1 MAARKKASKKKSA
14 AKKAS
19 GKPASKRATAKKP
32 AARRS
37 ANASAKKSARK
48 SAKKAAKA
56 AAPRRREPETLRLRS
71 VTPGLTVGDLQKSL
85 AWYRDVMGFH
95 VGELW
100 KENGEVRGAEIM
112 AGAARF
118 YLGQD
123 DWAKGRDRKKG
134 EGFRLSLTTAQS
146 VDAIAAAIEQRGGK
160 LDSQPMDMPWGTRAF
175 ALTDP
180 DGFKLTISSGE

>member
-1 MAARKKASKKKSA
+1 MAARKKASRKKPA

-19 GKPASKRATAKKP
+19 RKAASKRP
-32 AARRS
+32 A
-37 ANASAKKSARK
+37 
-48 SAKKAAKA
+48 AKKAAKKTA
-56 AAPRRREPETLRLRS
+56 AKASTRRVPETLRFRRVS
-71 VTPGLTVGDLQKSL
+71 PSLTVGDLQKSI
-85 AWYRDVMGFH
+85 AWYRDVAGFY

-100 KENGEVRGAEIM
+100 REDGEVRGAEVM

-118 YLGQD
+118 FLGQD

-134 EGFRLSLTTAQS
+134 EGLRLHLTTAQN
-146 VDAIAAAIEQRGGK
+146 VDEIAAGIKKRGGK
-160 LDSQPMDMPWGTRAF
+160 LDSEPATMPWGTRAF

>member
-1 MAARKKASKKKSA
+1 MAARRKPAKNAASRKKPA

-19 GKPASKRATAKKP
+19 RKAAAKKP
-32 AARRS
+32 AAKRAAPKRS
-37 ANASAKKSARK
+37 APQKASVSK
-48 SAKKAAKA
+48 
-56 AAPRRREPETLRLRS
+56 RRVPETLRFRS
-71 VTPGLTVGDLQKSL
+71 VSAGLTVGDLDKSL
-85 AWYRDVMGFH
+85 AWYRDVAGFH

-100 KENGEVRGAEIM
+100 REEGEVRGAEVM

-134 EGFRLSLTTAQS
+134 EGLRLHLTTAQN
-146 VDAIAAAIEQRGGK
+146 VDEIAAGIKKRGGK
-160 LDSQPMDMPWGTRAF
+160 LDSEPADMPWGTRAF

-180 DGFKLTISSGE
+180 DGFKLTISTGD